1 MRQTQ
6 NVLVLHRQ
14 PSLSTTDHEVLEL
27 LAQAIL
33 RWKCK
38 VDRFLLHV
46 SIVYDLSILSICVSV
61 CIYIYIYILVY
72 IMHVL

>member
-33 RWKCK
+33 QWKCK
-38 VDRFLLHV
+38 VDRFLLHA
-46 SIVYDLSILSICVSV
+46 SIVYDLSICVSV
-61 CIYIYIYILVY
+61 YIYMIILVY

>member
-38 VDRFLLHV
+38 VDRFLLHA
-46 SIVYDLSILSICVSV
+46 SIVYDLSICVSV
-61 CIYIYIYILVY
+61 YIYILYIIILVY